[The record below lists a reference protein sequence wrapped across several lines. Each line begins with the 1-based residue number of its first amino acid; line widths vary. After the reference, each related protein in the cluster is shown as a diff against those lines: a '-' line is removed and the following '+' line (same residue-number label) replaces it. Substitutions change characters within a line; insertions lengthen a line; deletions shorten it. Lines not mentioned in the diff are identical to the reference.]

1 MRCLKEERA
10 RAPSI
15 HTPLAFPVPTR
26 CLCRLSVSPS
36 GKLRW
41 PRAASRRLFVVHVTT
56 KKQKVPSSSSSSSSS
71 SSASVRTGY
80 YQTHTESN
88 VKIAE
93 PRRLDDAFFVVEDRK
108 TTTLFI

>member
-56 KKQKVPSSSSSSSSS
+56 KKQEVPSSSSSF
-71 SSASVRTGY
+71 SASVRTGY